1 MLDIFKYIFF
11 FLGICA
17 AIVLIIALINIY
29 TKSYNPKNSFV
40 VIGSLLLLFIFNGIM
55 AVDALNRS
63 LSNFNNSFN
72 FELNQPKGNS
82 PNDTTKTSNP
92 ALF

>member
-17 AIVLIIALINIY
+17 SIVLIIALINIC

-40 VIGSLLLLFIFNGIM
+40 IIGSLLLLFIVNGVI

-63 LSNFNNSFN
+63 LSNFNNSFD

-82 PNDTTKTSNP
+82 QKDSTKTSYP